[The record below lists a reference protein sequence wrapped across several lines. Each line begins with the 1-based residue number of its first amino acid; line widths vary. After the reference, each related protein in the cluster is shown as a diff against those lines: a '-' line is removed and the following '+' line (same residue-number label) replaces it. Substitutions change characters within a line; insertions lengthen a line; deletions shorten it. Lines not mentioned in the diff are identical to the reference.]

1 MLSVR
6 GEAFDSASHIYE
18 VKWDGTRCIAFI
30 DNRNNQMKLQNRRFY
45 DISYRY
51 PDLKILS
58 FAEEV
63 VLDGEI
69 VVLIDGKPDFKLL
82 QKREQVDNINKIRIL
97 SKVYPATYVVFDV
110 LYVDGDWLFDLPLIE
125 RKSILKNLDL
135 SGTVLISDYV
145 RGRGKRF
152 YREVVELGFEGVV
165 AKREDSP
172 YVQRRSRY
180 WVKIK
185 KRNSMDCIILGY
197 MHGSGLRGDLFG
209 SLILGLYERDLS
221 RLRYVGK
228 VGTGFD
234 RGFMEWFVSSSEK
247 IKVERSYF
255 NVDFGR
261 EVTWIKPYFVC
272 EVEFLELS
280 EDGRMRAPVFRK
292 MRLDKDPKECTVEQ
306 LDRLT

>member
-1 MLSVR
+1 
-6 GEAFDSASHIYE
+6 
-18 VKWDGTRCIAFI
+18 
-30 DNRNNQMKLQNRRFY
+30 
-45 DISYRY
+45 
-51 PDLKILS
+51 
-58 FAEEV
+58 
-63 VLDGEI
+63 
-69 VVLIDGKPDFKLL
+69 
-82 QKREQVDNINKIRIL
+82 VDNINKIRIL